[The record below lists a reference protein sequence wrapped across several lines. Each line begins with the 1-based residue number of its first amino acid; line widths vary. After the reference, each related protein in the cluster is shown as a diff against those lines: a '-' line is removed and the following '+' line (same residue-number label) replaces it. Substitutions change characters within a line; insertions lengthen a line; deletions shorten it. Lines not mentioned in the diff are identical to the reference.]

1 MTVTDSGT
9 VPLSDT
15 TTLSV
20 TVIDINDNPPVF
32 ANTFLSFEI
41 PENSPPV
48 SVVGE
53 FTVSDR
59 DQGTSA
65 EMNFTLAGN
74 FAER

>member
-1 MTVTDSGT
+1 MTDSGA

-20 TVIDINDNPPVF
+20 TVVDINDNPPIF
-32 ANTFLSFEI
+32 AVSFLSFEI

-65 EMNFTLAGN
+65 EMNFTLGGN